1 MLKRVN
7 YVIYHRNNRMLGLT
21 NHIDKDGD
29 LDPNYSLAR
38 NLALT
43 GVISNNTFVS
53 KYPSKLADVKECAS
67 KGCPICK
74 GIFKGSPLSEFYLK
88 NVVEIDNKTDIPHPL
103 TDYVIENFDGHIVD

>member
-1 MLKRVN
+1 MSSTN

-43 GVISNNTFVS
+43 GTIYNNKFVS
-53 KYPSKLADVKECAS
+53 KECAN

-74 GIFKGSPLSEFYLK
+74 GIFKGTPLSEFYLK
-88 NVVEIDNKTDIPHPL
+88 NVVTVDEDTAISHPLLEKVIEVFNGKEID
-103 TDYVIENFDGHIVD
+103 

>member
-1 MLKRVN
+1 
-7 YVIYHRNNRMLGLT
+7 MLGLT

-103 TDYVIENFDGHIVD
+103 TDYVIEKFDGHIVD

>member
-1 MLKRVN
+1 MTN
-7 YVIYHRNNRMLGLT
+7 YVIYHRNNNTLGLT

-43 GVISNNTFVS
+43 GNIIEGKFVS
-53 KYPSKLADVKECAS
+53 KYPNKLENVQECAD

-88 NVVEIDNKTDIPHPL
+88 NVVTIDKNTPIPHPL
-103 TDYVIENFDGHIVD
+103 TDYIIEKFGGSTIE